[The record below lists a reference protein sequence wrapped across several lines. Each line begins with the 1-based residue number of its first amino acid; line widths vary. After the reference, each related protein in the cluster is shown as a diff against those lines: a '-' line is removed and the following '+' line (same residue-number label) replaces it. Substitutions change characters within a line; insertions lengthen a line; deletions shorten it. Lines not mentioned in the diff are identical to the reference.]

1 MDILIHAAKG
11 TARARSIFAAGI
23 PTAGRYERTR
33 QRTGHRLRT
42 MLVAL
47 ALFVISVVYATVGQ
61 AGGTGFLAV
70 MAVAGVPVDQ
80 LRPTALAMNV
90 VAASYSSWRLQA
102 AGLIDWR
109 MLMPLAVPAL
119 AAAFVG
125 GVIALPS
132 GLYASVTG
140 ALLLAAASLMVA
152 RPATALLPGI
162 SASRAGLVA
171 IGTVAGFLSGL
182 SGIGGGV
189 FIAPA
194 LIVLGWARPK
204 QAAGLS
210 APFILGNSLTGLAG
224 TLLAGQQFAP
234 GLPLFACVALLGAA
248 VGSAAILHVSE
259 RMVRFVLA
267 AVIAVAGLRLAAR

>member
-1 MDILIHAAKG
+1 
-11 TARARSIFAAGI
+11 
-23 PTAGRYERTR
+23 
-33 QRTGHRLRT
+33 

-47 ALFVISVVYATVGQ
+47 ALFAVSVVYATVGQ

-90 VAASYSSWRLQA
+90 VAASYTSWCFHA

-109 MLMPLAVPAL
+109 MLTSLAVPAL
-119 AAAFVG
+119 PAAFVG

-140 ALLLAAASLMVA
+140 ALLLAAAVLMVA
-152 RPATALLPGI
+152 RPATALLPGAV
-162 SASRAGLVA
+162 ASKVGLAG
-171 IGTVAGFLSGL
+171 IGAAAGFLSGV

-204 QAAGLS
+204 EAAGLS
-210 APFILGNSLTGLAG
+210 APFILGNSLTGMAG

-234 GLPLFACVALLGAA
+234 ELPLFACVALLGAA
-248 VGSAAILHVSE
+248 VGAATTLRISEHV
-259 RMVRFVLA
+259 VRVVLA
-267 AVIAVAGLRLAAR
+267 VVLAVAGLRLAAR

>member
-1 MDILIHAAKG
+1 
-11 TARARSIFAAGI
+11 
-23 PTAGRYERTR
+23 
-33 QRTGHRLRT
+33 

-47 ALFVISVVYATVGQ
+47 ALFAISVVYATVGQ

-70 MAVAGVPVDQ
+70 MAVGGVPVDE

-90 VAASYSSWRLQA
+90 VAASYTSWRLHA

-109 MLMPLAVPAL
+109 RLMALAGPAL
-119 AAAFVG
+119 PAAFVG
-125 GVIALPS
+125 GLIALPS
-132 GLYASVTG
+132 GLYVSVTG
-140 ALLLAAASLMVA
+140 VLLLATAVLMVA
-152 RPATALLPGI
+152 RPATAILPGVA
-162 SASRAGLVA
+162 ASRAGLAGIGVA
-171 IGTVAGFLSGL
+171 AGFLSGL

-204 QAAGLS
+204 EAAGLS

-234 GLPLFACVALLGAA
+234 ELPLFACVALLGAA
-248 VGSAAILHVSE
+248 VGTAAILRISE
-259 RMVRFVLA
+259 RVVRFVLA
-267 AVIAVAGLRLAAR
+267 AVVGVAGVRLMTK